1 MSGITLDAYV
11 EVQPREIYIYYEG
24 TTADFYSH
32 LDFNSKIDSANTIAN
47 ILGGGA
53 VERPPATE
61 SKSVGSPNTA
71 DDMKK

>member
-1 MSGITLDAYV
+1 MLLFDK
-11 EVQPREIYIYYEG
+11 G

-53 VERPPATE
+53 VERLTAAE

>member
-1 MSGITLDAYV
+1 MLLFGK
-11 EVQPREIYIYYEG
+11 R

-53 VERPPATE
+53 VERPPAAE

>member
-1 MSGITLDAYV
+1 MLPFGK
-11 EVQPREIYIYYEG
+11 G
-24 TTADFYSH
+24 TTADFYCH

>member
-1 MSGITLDAYV
+1 MLLFGK
-11 EVQPREIYIYYEG
+11 G

-32 LDFNSKIDSANTIAN
+32 LDFNSKIDSANSIAN

-53 VERPPATE
+53 VERPTAVE

>member
-1 MSGITLDAYV
+1 MFPFGKS
-11 EVQPREIYIYYEG
+11 

-47 ILGGGA
+47 ILGGGT
-53 VERPPATE
+53 VERPPAAE
-61 SKSVGSPNTA
+61 NKSVGSPNTA